1 MRFMHFY
8 ICLATI
14 STQYRTCLPAHGSLK
29 KKMTANFTA
38 TVCMPPSLVFAGH
51 TLPLCVYANSCVHH
65 VFKHT
70 SEGLSWHT
78 DEDGSGGW

>member
-1 MRFMHFY
+1 MKFIHFY

-14 STQYRTCLPAHGSLK
+14 STQYRTCLSAHRSLK
-29 KKMTANFTA
+29 NSGHLYCDGVYA
-38 TVCMPPSLVFAGH
+38 TLTVVFAEH
-51 TLPLCVYANSCVHH
+51 TLPPRVYANSCVHH

-70 SEGLSWHT
+70 YEGLSWHT

>member
-29 KKMTANFTA
+29 KNDGQLYCDDVYATLTA
-38 TVCMPPSLVFAGH
+38 VFAGH
-51 TLPLCVYANSCVHH
+51 TLPPCVYANSCVHH